1 MSKGTETKGPSLVFY
16 YSFSYTR
23 KCQGADEYFLN
34 AETGGR
40 KQKDRPLSPSSR
52 SLTLATVSHS
62 RSIFDFP
69 EYAKQRRISALVSS
83 SRISRVRRGKRVAW
97 NMQPDTVP

>member
-1 MSKGTETKGPSLVFY
+1 MSRGGEMGGEMGTEGN
-16 YSFSYTR
+16 
-23 KCQGADEYFLN
+23 G
-34 AETGGR
+34 
-40 KQKDRPLSPSSR
+40 DRPLSPSSR

-62 RSIFDFP
+62 GSIFDFR

-83 SRISRVRRGKRVAW
+83 FRINKVRREKRASW

>member
-1 MSKGTETKGPSLVFY
+1 MQKHGDGNKRTVPYLP
-16 YSFSYTR
+16 R
-23 KCQGADEYFLN
+23 
-34 AETGGR
+34 ETGGR
-40 KQKDRPLSPSSR
+40 KQKDRPLSPRPLSPSSR

-69 EYAKQRRISALVSS
+69 EYAKQRSISALVSS

>member
-1 MSKGTETKGPSLVFY
+1 MGGEMGTEGNGDGPFVSVPL
-16 YSFSYTR
+16 
-23 KCQGADEYFLN
+23 LIH
-34 AETGGR
+34 ETGGR

-62 RSIFDFP
+62 GSIFDFP

-83 SRISRVRRGKRVAW
+83 FRISRVRREKRASW